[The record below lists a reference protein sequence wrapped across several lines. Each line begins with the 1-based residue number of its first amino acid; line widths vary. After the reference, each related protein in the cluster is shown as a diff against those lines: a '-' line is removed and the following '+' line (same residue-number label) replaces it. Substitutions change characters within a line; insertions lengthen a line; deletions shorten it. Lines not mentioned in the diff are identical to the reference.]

1 MSKNDQNLLW
11 TLIRKQWADFQGQE
25 SEQNRQPTGTYVIM
39 TQMEEHGENLDWD
52 GPVEKTKTLIPLAV
66 DIPPN
71 KWEIF
76 LILFLLLFTFT
87 HTTSL

>member
-1 MSKNDQNLLW
+1 
-11 TLIRKQWADFQGQE
+11 
-25 SEQNRQPTGTYVIM
+25 M
-39 TQMEEHGENLDWD
+39 TQMEQHGENLDWD
-52 GPVEKTKTLIPLAV
+52 GPAEKTKTLIPLAG